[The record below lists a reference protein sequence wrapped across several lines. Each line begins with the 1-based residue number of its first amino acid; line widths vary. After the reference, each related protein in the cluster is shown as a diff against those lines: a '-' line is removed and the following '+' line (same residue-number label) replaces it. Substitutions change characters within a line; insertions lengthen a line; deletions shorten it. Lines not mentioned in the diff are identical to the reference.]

1 MNRTVNGTK
10 PSDQI
15 ENQLVATCNEIHS
28 TLNDSTLNHSST
40 VPIHHDQSGPLRWR
54 ESCDKVIAVARD
66 VLHFRVI
73 MELEQIADESDA
85 VRATLTRVFP
95 KNLTFDQIQSVFIDG
110 KPVAPTCHAVN
121 RMMELDFH
129 EIRSG
134 SIVVA
139 TYRVRVNFN
148 AETTKVFV
156 GDTRVAW
163 SWIESGESRVVTTP
177 RFEATRIPAPHRSVA
192 LKV

>member
-1 MNRTVNGTK
+1 MNRTVSDTK
-10 PSDQI
+10 PCDQI
-15 ENQLVATCNEIHS
+15 EYQLVATCNEIHS
-28 TLNDSTLNHSST
+28 TLNGSNPNHSST

-85 VRATLTRVFP
+85 VRVTLTRVFP
-95 KNLTFDQIQSVFIDG
+95 ANLMFDQIQSVFIDG

-121 RMMELDFH
+121 RTMELDFH
-129 EIRSG
+129 DIRSG

-148 AETTKVFV
+148 AETSKLVV
-156 GDTRVAW
+156 GDTRVTW
-163 SWIESGESRVVTTP
+163 SWIESGENRVVSTP
-177 RFEATRIPAPHRSVA
+177 RFKATRIPAPHRALA